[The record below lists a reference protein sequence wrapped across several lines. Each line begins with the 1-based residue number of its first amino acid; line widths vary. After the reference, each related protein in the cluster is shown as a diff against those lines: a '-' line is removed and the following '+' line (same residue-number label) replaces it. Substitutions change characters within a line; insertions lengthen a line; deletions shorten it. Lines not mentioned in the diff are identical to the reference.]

1 MLRFL
6 RAWAWLRWRVKVN
19 AIERSDRADR
29 IQRFTRATEV
39 LGPVMVA
46 VMMVPTAL
54 FALALGA
61 VAGFSMGSGA
71 PAGDTSTLS
80 ATILEASMHVLRIA
94 LAAATVLT
102 IVGPVVLPSGRGIAS
117 LPRLLLL
124 PISRGALYASELVG
138 GLVEP
143 WMMMTALAAVSLTLG
158 ALAAGSLAAAL
169 TAIVAGALLLLTLA
183 GIGACLGALL
193 HVLMGN
199 RRRGEWIVV
208 VALTGFSLLGM
219 LPALMSGGPH
229 DESRTRESEVE
240 SRLERALE
248 TPASGPLALLPSE
261 LYVAAVARSAGALPG
276 SPVLPLAG
284 LAAAAALAL
293 GAGWAVWR
301 RAIDLGGLSAGR
313 TRAREVQG
321 NRAGWMRTPATGLA
335 FTFVQHVLRTA
346 RGRAVVLPSIVMTLV
361 FAALVAFR
369 GGLDLGAIS
378 IRSGFAV
385 AVFGVMA
392 AFMSPVQLWMNQFAI
407 DKAGLTMLCLQPL
420 SSADILRGKMAGAAL
435 LIGSIATLPFLLG
448 LIIGAPFPAA
458 YWIVLAIG
466 AVAAFAVLAPM
477 AALLAIFFPKH
488 VDLTSIGQRSNA
500 HPVAGLLGAFAIG
513 LAAAPAV
520 GAALVGF
527 RLMESPLAAV
537 GLAAAWLVIAL
548 LLHWLLSKAAVNAF
562 DRRREALVATANGR

>member
-39 LGPVMVA
+39 LGPVMLA

-61 VAGFSMGSGA
+61 AAGFSMGSGA
-71 PAGDTSTLS
+71 PAGGASTLW
-80 ATILEASMHVLRIA
+80 ATILQPSMHVLRIA
-94 LAAATVLT
+94 LVAATVLT

-124 PISRGALYASELVG
+124 PISRGALFCSELVG

-143 WMMMTALAAVSLTLG
+143 WMMMTALAAISLTLG
-158 ALAAGSLAAAL
+158 ALAAGSLSAAL
-169 TAIVAGALLLLTLA
+169 AAVVAGTLLLLTLA
-183 GIGACLGALL
+183 GLGACLGALL

-199 RRRGEWIVV
+199 RRRGEWVVV
-208 VALTGFSLLGM
+208 VALTGFSLLGT
-219 LPALMSGGPH
+219 LPALMTGGR
-229 DESRTRESEVE
+229 DETGTRDSDVE

-248 TPASGPLALLPSE
+248 TPANGPLALLPSE
-261 LYVAAVARSAGALPG
+261 LYVAAVARSAGAIPG

-369 GGLDLGAIS
+369 GGLDLGAVS

-385 AVFGVMA
+385 AVFGVAA

-407 DKAGLTMLCLQPL
+407 DRAGLTMLCLQPL

-435 LIGSIATLPFLLG
+435 LVGSIATLPFVLG
-448 LIIGAPFPAA
+448 LMIGAPFPAA
-458 YWIVLAIG
+458 YWVVLAIG

-477 AALLAIFFPKH
+477 AALLSIFFPKH

-500 HPVAGLLGAFAIG
+500 HPVAGLLGALAIG

-520 GAALVGF
+520 GAALVGV
-527 RLMESPLAAV
+527 RLMDSPPAAV
-537 GLAAAWLVIAL
+537 GLAAAWLLIAL
-548 LLHWLLSKAAVNAF
+548 LLHWLLSKVAVNAF

>member
-6 RAWAWLRWRVKVN
+6 RAWAWVRWRVRMN

-54 FALALGA
+54 VALALGA
-61 VAGFSMGSGA
+61 AAGFGMSSGA
-71 PAGDTSTLS
+71 QWG
-80 ATILEASMHVLRIA
+80 EAAMHLMRFA
-94 LAAATVLT
+94 LLAATALT
-102 IVGPVVLPSGRGIAS
+102 IVGPVMLPSGRGIAS

-124 PISRGALYASELVG
+124 PVSRTALYASELVG
-138 GLVEP
+138 GLAEP
-143 WMMMTALAAVSLTLG
+143 WMMMAALAAVSLTVG
-158 ALAAGSLAAAL
+158 ALAAGSLSAAL
-169 TAIVAGALLLLTLA
+169 AAVAAGALLLLTLA
-183 GIGACLGALL
+183 GLGACLGAAL

-219 LPALMSGGPH
+219 LPALMTGSR
-229 DESRTRESEVE
+229 DERRTRDAEVE
-240 SRLERALE
+240 SRLARALE
-248 TPASGPLALLPSE
+248 EPASGPLALLPSE
-261 LYVAAVARSAGALPG
+261 LYVAAVARAAGVSPG
-276 SPVLPLAG
+276 SPLLPVAG
-284 LAAAAALAL
+284 LAAAAAAAL

-313 TRAREVQG
+313 TRARDVQG
-321 NRAGWMRTPATGLA
+321 NRAPWMRTPATGLA

-346 RGRAVVLPSIVMTLV
+346 RGRAIVLPSVVMTLV

-369 GGLDLGAIS
+369 GGLDLGAFS
-378 IRSGFAV
+378 IRTGFAV
-385 AVFGVMA
+385 AVFGVIA
-392 AFMSPVQLWMNQFAI
+392 AFLAPVQLWMNQFAI
-407 DKAGLTMLCLQPL
+407 DRAGLTMLCLQPL
-420 SSADILRGKMAGAAL
+420 SSAAILRGKMAGAAVL
-435 LIGSIATLPFLLG
+435 VGGIAALPFLLG
-448 LIIGAPFPAA
+448 LIIGAPLPAA
-458 YWIVLAIG
+458 YWIVLALG
-466 AVAAFAVLAPM
+466 ALAAFAVLAPM

-500 HPVAGLLGAFAIG
+500 HPVAGLLGAMATG

-527 RLMESPLAAV
+527 RLMDSPIAAV

-548 LLHWLLSKAAVNAF
+548 ILHWGLTKLAVSAF
-562 DRRREALVATANGR
+562 ERRREALVATANGR

>member
-6 RAWAWLRWRVKVN
+6 RAWAWVRWRVKVN

-29 IQRFTRATEV
+29 LQRFTRATEV

-46 VMMVPTAL
+46 VMMIPTAL
-54 FALALGA
+54 VALALGA
-61 VAGFSMGSGA
+61 AAGFGMASG
-71 PAGDTSTLS
+71 PLWG
-80 ATILEASMHVLRIA
+80 EAAMHVMRVA
-94 LAAATVLT
+94 LVAATALT

-124 PISRGALYASELVG
+124 PVSRGALYASELVG
-138 GLVEP
+138 GFVEP
-143 WMMMTALAAVSLTLG
+143 WLLMTAIAAVSLTLG
-158 ALAAGSLAAAL
+158 ALAGGSLAAAS
-169 TAIVAGALLLLTLA
+169 TAVIAGALLLLTLA
-183 GIGACLGALL
+183 GLGACLGAIL

-208 VALTGFSLLGM
+208 VALTGFSLIGM
-219 LPALMSGGPH
+219 LPALMTGTSR
-229 DESRTRESEVE
+229 DEGRPRDSEVE

-248 TPASGPLALLPSE
+248 HPASGALALLPSE
-261 LYVAAVARSAGALPG
+261 LYVAAVARSAGTIPG

-284 LAAAAALAL
+284 LAVAAAAALA
-293 GAGWAVWR
+293 AGWAVWR

-313 TRAREVQG
+313 TRARDVQG

-369 GGLDLGAIS
+369 GGLDLGALS

-385 AVFGVMA
+385 AVFGVTA

-420 SSADILRGKMAGAAL
+420 SSAEILRGKMAGAAL

-448 LIIGAPFPAA
+448 LIIGAPLPAA
-458 YWIVLAIG
+458 YWVVLAIG
-466 AVAAFAVLAPM
+466 AAAAFAVLAPT

-500 HPVAGLLGAFAIG
+500 HPVAGLLGALAIG

-520 GAALVGF
+520 GAAIAGF
-527 RLMESPLAAV
+527 RLMDSPLAAMA
-537 GLAAAWLVIAL
+537 LAAGWLVVAL
-548 LLHWLLSKAAVNAF
+548 LLHWALSRLAVKAF